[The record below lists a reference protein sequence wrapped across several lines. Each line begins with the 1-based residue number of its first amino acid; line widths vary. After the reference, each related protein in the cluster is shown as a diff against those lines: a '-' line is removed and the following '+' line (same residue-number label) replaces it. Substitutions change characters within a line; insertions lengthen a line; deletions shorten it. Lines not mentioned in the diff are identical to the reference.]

1 MFGGVYKCVRTKLS
15 KHGGRRRPNPSPV
28 HSPLSLSLSLSLSP
42 SVFGQL
48 YQWFPCL
55 LEEVLVDPPE
65 ELLLRELEVVPRR
78 GVEEDLARLVGGA
91 EAEGIR
97 LVPRGIIDLVETSR
111 ESRVG
116 YHGIEKRRVERERAR
131 HTERQRNREQKETEA
146 RDQ

>member
-15 KHGGRRRPNPSPV
+15 KHGGRRRPHPSPV
-28 HSPLSLSLSLSLSP
+28 HSPLSLSPSL

-116 YHGIEKRRVERERAR
+116 YHGIEKRRVERESATYR
-131 HTERQRNREQKETEA
+131 ETEK
-146 RDQ
+146 

>member
-1 MFGGVYKCVRTKLS
+1 MLRWGQACSVAYISVFGQNCPNTGAAAVQTLLRFT
-15 KHGGRRRPNPSPV
+15 RP
-28 HSPLSLSLSLSLSP
+28 SLSLSLSP

-97 LVPRGIIDLVETSR
+97 LVPRGIIDLVEK
-111 ESRVG
+111 SRV
-116 YHGIEKRRVERERAR
+116 EKVE
-131 HTERQRNREQKETEA
+131 
-146 RDQ
+146 